1 MPTAARREWFYTT
14 QDMTNDELKLASVL
28 ARQWGWN
35 DRAILTVAQ
44 SGDYD
49 DLKLRF
55 PLEYE
60 DRVRHYAKLAD
71 LEPGYV
77 FAVIRQESAF
87 TRDARSP
94 AGARGLMQLMPA
106 TGKRTAQKHDIRW
119 TGTSGLYNTDHNIR
133 LGTAYLREVMDRY
146 GDNQVLAS
154 ASYNAGPHRVR
165 RWLPEQDTRTA
176 ASWVATIPY
185 QETRKYVQRVLAY
198 NTIYDW
204 RLDLPLTR
212 LEQRMPTVYTEDH
225 YTQSGS

>member
-1 MPTAARREWFYTT
+1 
-14 QDMTNDELKLASVL
+14 
-28 ARQWGWN
+28 
-35 DRAILTVAQ
+35 
-44 SGDYD
+44 
-49 DLKLRF
+49 
-55 PLEYE
+55 
-60 DRVRHYAKLAD
+60 
-71 LEPGYV
+71 
-77 FAVIRQESAF
+77 
-87 TRDARSP
+87 
-94 AGARGLMQLMPA
+94 MQLMPA